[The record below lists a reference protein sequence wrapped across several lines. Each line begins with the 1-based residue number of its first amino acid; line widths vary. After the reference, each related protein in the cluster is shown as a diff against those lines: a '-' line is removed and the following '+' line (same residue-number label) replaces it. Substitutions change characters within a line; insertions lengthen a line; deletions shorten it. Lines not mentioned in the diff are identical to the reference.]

1 MRNYLP
7 ENIKQFQG
15 IVRQPLFPFFEIVV
29 EQSNAC

>member
-1 MRNYLP
+1 MRNYLQ

-15 IVRQPLFPFFEIVV
+15 IVRQPLFPFVEIVV